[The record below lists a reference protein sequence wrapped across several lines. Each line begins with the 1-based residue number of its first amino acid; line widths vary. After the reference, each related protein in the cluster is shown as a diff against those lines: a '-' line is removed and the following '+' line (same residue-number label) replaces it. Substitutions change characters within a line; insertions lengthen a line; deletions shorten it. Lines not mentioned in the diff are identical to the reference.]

1 MIVFISGGVRSGK
14 SRIAETYVQKLAAP
28 GSSLH
33 YIATARASDD
43 EMKQRIDHHQKR
55 RKKQSMKWI
64 TWEQPVRL
72 DKLIPV
78 FTKSDVVLLDCI
90 TNWLANE
97 LFADESW
104 QKEANCFHKARQMW
118 GALQQLEKACKA
130 LIIVSNELFSGGVPD
145 DLGTYHFMKTL
156 GWLHQQIVANAQI
169 AILVQNGIAV
179 VKKGESLS

>member
-1 MIVFISGGVRSGK
+1 MIVFVSGGVRSGK
-14 SRIAETYVQKLAAP
+14 SRIAETYVQKLAAS
-28 GSSLH
+28 GSQAH
-33 YIATARASDD
+33 YIATAWASDD
-43 EMKQRIDHHQKR
+43 EMKQRIAHHQQR
-55 RKKQSMKWI
+55 RQKQAVKWA

-78 FTKSDVVLLDCI
+78 FTKNDVILLDCV

-104 QKEANCFHKARQMW
+104 RRETACFHKARQMW
-118 GALQQLEKACKA
+118 ATLQQLGNASRA

-156 GWLHQQIVANAQI
+156 GWLHQQIVANAQL

-179 VKKGESLS
+179 VKKGESCL

>member
-28 GSSLH
+28 GSQVH

-43 EMKQRIDHHQKR
+43 EMKQRIAHHQKR
-55 RKKQSMKWI
+55 RQKQTVKWA

-78 FTKSDVVLLDCI
+78 FTKNDVVLLDCV

-97 LFADESW
+97 LFADGSW
-104 QKEANCFHKARQMW
+104 QKETVCFRKARQMW
-118 GALQQLEKACKA
+118 ATLQQLENASRA

-156 GWLHQQIVANAQI
+156 GWLHQQIVTNAQV

-179 VKKGESLS
+179 VKKGESCL